1 MIHKEIICL
10 HVYVHT
16 HTKIYSQEMTTVKK
30 KYRVGFSSRD
40 DFVMADTKKKYS
52 PGQCDS
58 VD

>member
-1 MIHKEIICL
+1 
-10 HVYVHT
+10 
-16 HTKIYSQEMTTVKK
+16 MTIVKK
-30 KYRVGFSSRD
+30 KYRVGFSSRG